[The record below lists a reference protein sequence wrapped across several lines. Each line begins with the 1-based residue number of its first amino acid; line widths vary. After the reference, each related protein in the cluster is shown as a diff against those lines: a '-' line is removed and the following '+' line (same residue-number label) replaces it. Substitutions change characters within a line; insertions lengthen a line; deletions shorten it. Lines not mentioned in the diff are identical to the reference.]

1 MRFLFDASR
10 YSTLL
15 SFKIASCYG
24 DLVPI
29 KITGIDKEN
38 DSGECWLFKGCYA
51 FADRLVS
58 GSFCTRDR
66 KGWIEVQD

>member
-1 MRFLFDASR
+1 MSRYTITNGPSKWDLMRFLFDASR

-38 DSGECWLFKGCYA
+38 DSG
-51 FADRLVS
+51 
-58 GSFCTRDR
+58 
-66 KGWIEVQD
+66 